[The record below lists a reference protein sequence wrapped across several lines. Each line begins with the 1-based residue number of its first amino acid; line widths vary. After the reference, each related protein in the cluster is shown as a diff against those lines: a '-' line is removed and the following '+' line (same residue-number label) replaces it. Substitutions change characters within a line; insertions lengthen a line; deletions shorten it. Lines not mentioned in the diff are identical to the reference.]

1 MGEVSGRR
9 GLTIN
14 LPSTLRMDGPHI
26 ANEVDQDTYRLSM
39 ARKVKLS
46 RAAEARVYTL
56 LIEETKIALARR
68 QAEIELAQV
77 RAEEE
82 RLRLEYYQQMNEAAE
97 SNLLDAD
104 MQIGVVRHQ
113 IWGNGAARL
122 VKIEDDEYLHVPTK
136 TPAFPLLSSHAA
148 PFPPSPPP
156 YIPYM
161 YRVNR
166 DPSSSMSLP
175 LRYIACIGIQSAP
188 LNGLGSNKKKPTIE
202 QAAESM
208 RMDNG
213 VIGVLDLD
221 QVESVPG
228 IAPGFTLRHCPA
240 RIHRRGTTAYAAH
253 HTPPHSNL
261 RECPEGAHR
270 WQGAIQRLR
279 RVPPLPPT
287 LPAELKE
294 KQCRVSASA
303 RKFKAAAEQLTS
315 KNSR

>member
-122 VKIEDDEYLHVPTK
+122 VKIEDDGNYLIP
-136 TPAFPLLSSHAA
+136 LSS
-148 PFPPSPPP
+148 
-156 YIPYM
+156 
-161 YRVNR
+161 
-166 DPSSSMSLP
+166 
-175 LRYIACIGIQSAP
+175 
-188 LNGLGSNKKKPTIE
+188 
-202 QAAESM
+202 
-208 RMDNG
+208 
-213 VIGVLDLD
+213 
-221 QVESVPG
+221 
-228 IAPGFTLRHCPA
+228 
-240 RIHRRGTTAYAAH
+240 
-253 HTPPHSNL
+253 
-261 RECPEGAHR
+261 
-270 WQGAIQRLR
+270 
-279 RVPPLPPT
+279 
-287 LPAELKE
+287 
-294 KQCRVSASA
+294 
-303 RKFKAAAEQLTS
+303 
-315 KNSR
+315 